1 MGDLV
6 CNVANELVYLSVE
19 SDQTKC
25 IHFAEHRSQRHT
37 FSSSTEKGDVIFRFD
52 DGCDPIDYISARSP
66 ALSKENQSFAIVCDD
81 TLRYVLPYATTLLK
95 IWQWVKERWMVF

>member
-25 IHFAEHRSQRHT
+25 IHFAEHRSRRHT
-37 FSSSTEKGDVIFRFD
+37 FSSSTEK
-52 DGCDPIDYISARSP
+52 
-66 ALSKENQSFAIVCDD
+66 E
-81 TLRYVLPYATTLLK
+81 TL
-95 IWQWVKERWMVF
+95 